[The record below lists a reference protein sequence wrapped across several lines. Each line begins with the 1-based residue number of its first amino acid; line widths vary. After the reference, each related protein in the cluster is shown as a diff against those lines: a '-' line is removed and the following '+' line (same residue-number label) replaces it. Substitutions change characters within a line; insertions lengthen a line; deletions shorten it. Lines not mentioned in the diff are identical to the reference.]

1 MTKSHSI
8 YRPHSYA
15 LNKMDVERMTHV
27 KFLVDR
33 LPDGFREIQEILEAL
48 LGEGSLNPCD
58 IVLLEG
64 ALKTLNQGLGPEPFE
79 ELRRLK
85 ILK

>member
-1 MTKSHSI
+1 
-8 YRPHSYA
+8 
-15 LNKMDVERMTHV
+15 MTHV

-64 ALKTLNQGLGPEPFE
+64 ALKNSKPRVRARAFRGVETIKDTQINKCVWG
-79 ELRRLK
+79 RLPK
-85 ILK
+85 EKNDISSQ